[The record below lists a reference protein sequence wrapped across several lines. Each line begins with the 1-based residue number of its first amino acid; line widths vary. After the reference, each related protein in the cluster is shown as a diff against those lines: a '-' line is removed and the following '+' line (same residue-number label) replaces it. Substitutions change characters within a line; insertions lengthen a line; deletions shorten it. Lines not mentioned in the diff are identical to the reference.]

1 MSLPC
6 LICLKK
12 FDNPFH
18 LQQHQLQNKNCLY
31 KCVVCLKNYATA
43 SNLNRHDGNGGC
55 KQRYECNTCCKIYK
69 SKYSLLYH
77 TCQEMLPTQPPCKTD
92 DVIPLL
98 QPYLLPNIPE
108 PKQIHIH
115 ITNYNNQITNTNTNT
130 NSNSINNS
138 TKTINKLSKKINFMN
153 TKPYLFENDRYEE
166 GKHNELQKYNE
177 VFDEQMT
184 DMYLYEEQD
193 FKAKYKESIV
203 HYEKKTLE
211 LVGFKMLHTE
221 LQKDP
226 KHQNVQIKKSK
237 SGKCFIYNGKWVEVP
252 LQKTIT
258 KICSKLCD
266 SLYDKNTSVHQF
278 IRLMILS
285 QPNRMSDLRKLI
297 ETNILNLQN
306 LPLLKGPD

>member
-1 MSLPC
+1 
-6 LICLKK
+6 
-12 FDNPFH
+12 
-18 LQQHQLQNKNCLY
+18 
-31 KCVVCLKNYATA
+31 
-43 SNLNRHDGNGGC
+43 
-55 KQRYECNTCCKIYK
+55 
-69 SKYSLLYH
+69 
-77 TCQEMLPTQPPCKTD
+77 
-92 DVIPLL
+92 
-98 QPYLLPNIPE
+98 
-108 PKQIHIH
+108 
-115 ITNYNNQITNTNTNT
+115 
-130 NSNSINNS
+130 
-138 TKTINKLSKKINFMN
+138 MN

-166 GKHNELQKYNE
+166 GKYNELQKYNE